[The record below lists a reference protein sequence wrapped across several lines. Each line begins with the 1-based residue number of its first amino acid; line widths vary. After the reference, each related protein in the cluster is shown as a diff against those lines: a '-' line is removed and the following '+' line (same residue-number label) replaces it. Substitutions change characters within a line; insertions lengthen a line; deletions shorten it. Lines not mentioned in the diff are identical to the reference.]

1 MNHADASEL
10 VAVKAGSLK
19 EFTHKTGYEEHGIE
33 LDYDAFNN
41 VLKPDP
47 RKRGHI
53 YPKEGYDFNLRKGS
67 PAVDAGL
74 VLPNIN
80 DNYQGEAP
88 DMGALEKEAPPV
100 HYGPRSGH

>member
-1 MNHADASEL
+1 
-10 VAVKAGSLK
+10 
-19 EFTHKTGYEEHGIE
+19 
-33 LDYDAFNN
+33 
-41 VLKPDP
+41 LKPDP